1 MPRGST
7 ARRGRRRRGPH
18 GVTARDRPKSAIS
31 TASSD
36 SADSAATGTVA
47 NAAILR
53 RQSTDSATWL
63 EALPPIP
70 GPAPATI
77 TGYVRTTYHADTTIT
92 ATPATSPIPDPDLP
106 CPNSWAAIPNLTSQE
121 QFQIGDWVEAVHT
134 QERQQQQQQ
143 TISSSSGSRRLEALA
158 ASAAAAASAK
168 APQCQAK
175 PSQAVPS
182 APIIPLPTL
191 QHTQTRIDAPYADA
205 WCGERRKQQGA
216 REGAKRAGNDLVQ
229 RQYERALEQPLHE
242 QQPTKDSC
250 SSARSGESS
259 NSNRS
264 HGTNPAR
271 SATAAVPNVMHTA
284 NTTTTTTNTMMTY
297 ISTQTATSNTKTTTT
312 ITSAARRRCL
322 LTAMLTGG
330 PPPTT
335 AARGTSAAANT
346 STSKTTT
353 SANGNKHSQYR

>member
-7 ARRGRRRRGPH
+7 ARRERRRRGPH

-121 QFQIGDWVEAVHT
+121 QFQIGDWVEALCHADPLPEEDDDDEDHT
-134 QERQQQQQQ
+134 
-143 TISSSSGSRRLEALA
+143 
-158 ASAAAAASAK
+158 ASQPGI
-168 APQCQAK
+168 APNQPLPLPAPTAPPTAK
-175 PSQAVPS
+175 P
-182 APIIPLPTL
+182 APTAQRPAPW
-191 QHTQTRIDAPYADA
+191 QTQRY
-205 WCGERRKQQGA
+205 
-216 REGAKRAGNDLVQ
+216 
-229 RQYERALEQPLHE
+229 
-242 QQPTKDSC
+242 
-250 SSARSGESS
+250 
-259 NSNRS
+259 
-264 HGTNPAR
+264 
-271 SATAAVPNVMHTA
+271 
-284 NTTTTTTNTMMTY
+284 
-297 ISTQTATSNTKTTTT
+297 
-312 ITSAARRRCL
+312 
-322 LTAMLTGG
+322 
-330 PPPTT
+330 
-335 AARGTSAAANT
+335 
-346 STSKTTT
+346 
-353 SANGNKHSQYR
+353 

>member
-143 TISSSSGSRRLEALA
+143 QQTISSSSGSRRLEALA
-158 ASAAAAASAK
+158 ASAAASAK

-205 WCGERRKQQGA
+205 WCGESRKQQGA
-216 REGAKRAGNDLVQ
+216 REGAKRAGNDLVPATV
-229 RQYERALEQPLHE
+229 REGTRAA
-242 QQPTKDSC
+242 
-250 SSARSGESS
+250 SAR
-259 NSNRS
+259 
-264 HGTNPAR
+264 
-271 SATAAVPNVMHTA
+271 TAANKRFVFECPFGREFELEPQPWHKPRS
-284 NTTTTTTNTMMTY
+284 
-297 ISTQTATSNTKTTTT
+297 IGHSS
-312 ITSAARRRCL
+312 
-322 LTAMLTGG
+322 G
-330 PPPTT
+330 
-335 AARGTSAAANT
+335 
-346 STSKTTT
+346 SKCN
-353 SANGNKHSQYR
+353 AHSQYHNHNHKYNDDIHQHTNSDIKHKNDNYNYVGSQTTMPVNSNVNSGPFATEARPRRG